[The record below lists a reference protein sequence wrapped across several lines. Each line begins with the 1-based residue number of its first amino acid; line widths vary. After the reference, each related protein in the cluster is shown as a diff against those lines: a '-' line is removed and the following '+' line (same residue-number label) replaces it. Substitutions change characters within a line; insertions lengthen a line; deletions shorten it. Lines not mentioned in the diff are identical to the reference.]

1 MRQASR
7 RLLTRAPSSHLRKI
21 DTSST
26 GGEILTESDRK
37 VGVLFNDIARLR
49 IRIYDGAIK
58 DTGLTHAQVFVI
70 NHLLKKNGISQ
81 VELAGALGIGVV
93 GVSELV
99 DRMEQR
105 GWVERRPDL
114 NDKRA
119 KQVWL
124 CARARRL
131 LPKVLAAIRDLNAQ
145 TFEGLN
151 KREID
156 SLTTSMRR
164 VRRNL
169 WSVAALGQ

>member
-7 RLLTRAPSSHLRKI
+7 RPLTRAPSSHLRKI
-21 DTSST
+21 DTSSPR
-26 GGEILTESDRK
+26 GGILTESDRK
-37 VGVLFNDIARLR
+37 VGVLFHDIARLR

-81 VELAGALGIGVV
+81 VELAAALGRGVV

-99 DRMEQR
+99 DRMELR
-105 GWVERRPDL
+105 GWIERRPDP

-124 CARARRL
+124 CARVRRL
-131 LPKVLAAIRDLNAQ
+131 LPKVLAAIHDLNAQ

-156 SLTTSMRR
+156 AFTTNLRR
-164 VRRNL
+164 IRRNL
-169 WSVAALGQ
+169 WSVASLGQ